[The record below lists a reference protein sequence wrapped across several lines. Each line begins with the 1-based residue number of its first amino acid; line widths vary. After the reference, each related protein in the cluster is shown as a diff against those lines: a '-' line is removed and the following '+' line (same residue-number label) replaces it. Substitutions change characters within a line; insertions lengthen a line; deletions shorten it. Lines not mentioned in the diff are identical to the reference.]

1 MQLQE
6 DTLFDDRY
14 HLIKLLG
21 CGGFSEVWLV
31 EDTKVG
37 NKKMALKV
45 YAPGSGLDED
55 GVQLFSS
62 EFELVFD
69 LNHTHLLHPA
79 HFDVYERSPYLL
91 MPYSEQG
98 SANKLVGNI
107 TEDEAWRFLHDV
119 ADGLAYLHEQEPP
132 IIHQDIKP
140 DNVLKDH
147 LGNYQITDF
156 GISTKV
162 RSTLRKSMMSS
173 SKSGGTMAYMPPERF
188 GKDNIPIKA
197 SDVWAMGATLFEL
210 LTGDMPFGENG
221 GLMQKSGA
229 EIPNIPGDW
238 SKELQE
244 VINRCLLKEPWDRPV
259 AKQVAEWADKRL
271 RGEKFAMSSMKKKQS
286 TSLIVS
292 TLQSKKTKWAIAGL
306 LGAGL
311 LCAAVFIG
319 MNMNRTPASKPTEL
333 TQNRLDEPVVTVVPE
348 EKPALTAE
356 VTAIET
362 PQEELTDE
370 TATVDIPQTDPEPA
384 PQTTAAA
391 PTTAATSAPPTWI
404 AEYDRTVNAAQ
415 TAYNRK
421 DYVQAKEEF
430 SRALNLATRNRDR
443 QKEMFVNGKISE
455 IDKAIEVEKAT
466 HETNQKEMQAKL
478 AAYNFVGQFK
488 LGSNHLIVQRK
499 SNNRWG
505 IITTEGVVVEEF
517 NYTQV
522 SPPLKDNCYAL
533 LNDKG
538 WVVFDTSLKKIASN
552 LENTNGYR

>member
-6 DTLFDDRY
+6 DMLFDNRY
-14 HLIKLLG
+14 HLKKLLG

-37 NKKMALKV
+37 NKRMALKV

-69 LNHTHLLHPA
+69 LNHTHLLRPA
-79 HFDVYERSPYLL
+79 YFDVCERSPYLL

-98 SANKLVGNI
+98 SASKLVGNI
-107 TEDEAWRFLHDV
+107 TEEEAWRFLHDV

-173 SKSGGTMAYMPPERF
+173 AKSGGTMAYMPPERF

-197 SDVWAMGATLFEL
+197 SDIWAMGVTLYEL
-210 LTGDMPFGENG
+210 LTGDLPFGENG

-229 EIPNIPGDW
+229 EIPNISGTW

-244 VINRCLLKEPWDRPV
+244 IINRCLLKDPWDRPV
-259 AKQVAEWADKRL
+259 AQQVAEWAGKRL
-271 RGEKFAMSSMKKKQS
+271 KGEKIVLTSMKKKQS
-286 TSLIVS
+286 TSLIS
-292 TLQSKKTKWAIAGL
+292 SALQSKKTKWAIAGIAAV
-306 LGAGL
+306 GVI
-311 LCAAVFIG
+311 CAAVFIG
-319 MNMNRTPASKPTEL
+319 MNLNHTPTNSPVEL
-333 TQNRLDEPVVTVVPE
+333 TQNMIDDPSFVVEMPDEDFE
-348 EKPALTAE
+348 Y
-356 VTAIET
+356 
-362 PQEELTDE
+362 TDE
-370 TATVDIPQTDPEPA
+370 TNIIEMPSEDPEPA
-384 PQTTAAA
+384 LQTTATT
-391 PTTAATSAPPTWI
+391 PTTAVTPTAPAWT
-404 AEYDRTVNAAQ
+404 AEYDRIVNAAQ
-415 TAYNRK
+415 TAYNSR
-421 DYVQAKEEF
+421 DYAKAKEEYG
-430 SRALNLATRNRDR
+430 RALSLANRNRDR
-443 QKEMFVNGKISE
+443 QKEAFVNEKIAE
-455 IDKAIEVEKAT
+455 CDKAITAAAAT
-466 HETNQKEMQAKL
+466 AAVSQKEIQDRL
-478 AAYNFVGQFK
+478 ANYNFVGNFK

-505 IITTEGVVVEEF
+505 IINMEGVVVEEF

-522 SPPLKDNCYAL
+522 STRLKNDFYAL
-533 LNDKG
+533 KNDNG
-538 WVVFDTSLKKIASN
+538 WVVFDTSLTKIAVN
-552 LENTNGYR
+552 LENTDGYR

>member
-1 MQLQE
+1 MIQLQE
-6 DTLFDDRY
+6 DMLFDNRY
-14 HLIKLLG
+14 HLIRLLG

-79 HFDVYERSPYLL
+79 FFDVYERSPYLL
-91 MPYSEQG
+91 MPFSEQG
-98 SANKLVGNI
+98 SASKLVGNI
-107 TEDEAWRFLHDV
+107 TEEEAWRFMHDV
-119 ADGLAYLHEQEPP
+119 ADGLAYLHDQEPP

-140 DNVLKDH
+140 DNVLIDH

-162 RSTLRKSMMSS
+162 RSTLRKSMMNSA
-173 SKSGGTMAYMPPERF
+173 KSGGTMAYMPPERF

-197 SDVWAMGATLFEL
+197 SDIWALGVTVFEL

-229 EIPNIPGDW
+229 EIPNIPGNW

-244 VINRCLLKEPWDRPV
+244 IIVRCLQKDPWDRPV
-259 AKQVAEWADKRL
+259 AQQVAEWAGKRL
-271 RGEKFAMSSMKKKQS
+271 RGEKIVMTSMKQKQS
-286 TSLIVS
+286 SSLITS
-292 TLQSKKTKWAIAGL
+292 ALQSKKTKWAIAGV

-319 MNMNRTPASKPTEL
+319 MNLKHTPKDNATEL
-333 TQNRLDEPVVTVVPE
+333 TQNIIDEPIVAETPDMEPE
-348 EKPALTAE
+348 QTDEASTIDMQWTDLEPAAQTAE
-356 VTAIET
+356 TPPATAVT
-362 PQEELTDE
+362 P
-370 TATVDIPQTDPEPA
+370 
-384 PQTTAAA
+384 AA
-391 PTTAATSAPPTWI
+391 PAWT
-404 AEYDRTVNAAQ
+404 AEYDRIVNGAQ
-415 TAYNRK
+415 ADYNRK
-421 DYVQAKEEF
+421 DYAKAKEEYG
-430 SRALNLATRNRDR
+430 RALSLATRNGDR
-443 QKEMFVNGKISE
+443 QKETFVNGKIADC
-455 IDKAIEVEKAT
+455 DKAIEEAKVASASS
-466 HETNQKEMQAKL
+466 QKEIQDRL
-478 AAYNFVGQFK
+478 ATYNFVGNFK

-505 IITTEGVVVEEF
+505 IINMEGVVVEEF
-517 NYTQV
+517 NYTQI
-522 SPPLKDNCYAL
+522 STRLKNDYYAL
-533 LNDKG
+533 KNDQG
-538 WVVFDTSLKKIASN
+538 WVVFDTSVKKIATN
-552 LENTNGYR
+552 LANTDGYR